1 MSLTFDEA
9 RHFLSRTAFSKTPE
23 EIRRVM
29 PLDRVA
35 AVEQAS
41 AISDSETRSLD
52 ASSKICID

>member
-9 RHFLSRTAFSKTPE
+9 RHFLSRRAFGGTPE
-23 EIRRVM
+23 AIRRVM

-35 AVEQAS
+35 AVEQAL